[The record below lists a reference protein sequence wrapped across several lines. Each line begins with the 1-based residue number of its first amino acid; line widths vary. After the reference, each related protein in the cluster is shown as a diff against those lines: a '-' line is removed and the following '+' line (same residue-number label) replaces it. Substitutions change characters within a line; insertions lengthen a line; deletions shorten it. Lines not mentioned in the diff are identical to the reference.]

1 MTWSSST
8 VFRPRRLE
16 RVAIS
21 TAPSL
26 TGPAWA
32 FSSSYRAMRSLFLVR
47 RAWAPRMI
55 HWYSTRRMDWRF
67 RWAALVHLLLLGFLF
82 QVLGIVGLVVADAA
96 VGELGDPVAH
106 PLQEVAVVGDHDQA
120 PGELPQVVLQ
130 PEDHVAVQV
139 VGGLVEDEH
148 IRRVE
153 EDGGQGHPLP
163 LAPGEGV
170 HRLGK
175 VRDPQAGEHGLG
187 LVLQQGPG
195 VRGEVVKDLLQH
207 RGPRHHLR
215 VLGEE
220 AHLDVGVQGDRPLVG
235 DLLPRQHPGGGCSS
249 PCR

>member
-1 MTWSSST
+1 M
-8 VFRPRRLE
+8 
-16 RVAIS
+16 
-21 TAPSL
+21 
-26 TGPAWA
+26 
-32 FSSSYRAMRSLFLVR
+32 
-47 RAWAPRMI
+47 
-55 HWYSTRRMDWRF
+55 
-67 RWAALVHLLLLGFLF
+67 
-82 QVLGIVGLVVADAA
+82 
-96 VGELGDPVAH
+96 
-106 PLQEVAVVGDHDQA
+106 GDHDQA

-235 DLLPRQHPGGGCSS
+235 DLLPRQHPEEAALPRAVDADDADLVPLIEIEGDIVQQLLQAEIQADVLRGEQHRNQLLLWPHWANLTGPHAAPRPTEFPTRAS
-249 PCR
+249 PIGPSPTPPSHGLAREGTRRSLPAAPHPTD